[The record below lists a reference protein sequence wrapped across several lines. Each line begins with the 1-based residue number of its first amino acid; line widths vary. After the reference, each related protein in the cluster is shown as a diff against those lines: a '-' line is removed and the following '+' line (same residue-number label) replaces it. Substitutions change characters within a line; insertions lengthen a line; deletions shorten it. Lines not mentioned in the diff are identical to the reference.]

1 MHSDLQAPDS
11 RTGSNTRSERLKAI
25 VLDAVVISTRV
36 MVIGTRLRAINT
48 RLIVVSIGLA
58 ASVGVHANAILEG
71 ERFNPVTA
79 TQGMVSTSHTL
90 ATDVALQVLKDGG
103 NAVDAAVTAGFAL
116 AVTQPRSGNIG
127 GGGFMLIAPGD
138 GAAPEAIDYRETA
151 PAAATEDLFLD
162 EDGNVD
168 QNRSR
173 FSHKAAGVPGT
184 VAGLALALERH
195 GSISL
200 KQALAPAIDLARNG
214 FVVPRRFSEGLEQAR
229 ERMTRW
235 PATLETFYKKDG
247 SVWQPGERFR
257 QPELAATLQ
266 RIANQG
272 TDGFYKG
279 ETARLIAVEMASND
293 GLITEAD
300 LAGYEPAIRT
310 PVQGSYR
317 GYDIYSMSPPSSGG
331 VHIVQ
336 ILNILEGF
344 PIAEFGHNS
353 SSAIHHMAEAMKL
366 AYADRTQY
374 LGDTDFVDV
383 PVAGLISKGYAEEL
397 RGTINPDKTRPASEV
412 KPGQPAAYE
421 SPETTHF
428 SVVDRWGNAVS
439 NTYTINFSYG
449 SGIAVAGAGFLLN
462 NEMDDFSAKPG
473 VPNAYGLIG
482 GAANKIEPGK
492 RMLSSM
498 SPTVVRKDGR
508 NFLVTGSPGGSRII
522 TTTLQV
528 IMNVI
533 DHGMNIQSAVSVPRI
548 HHQWLPDQI
557 RVEQGI
563 SADTVKLLESKGHT
577 VVADSAMGAIQSIMI
592 GQDGTL
598 YGGADPRRSTSSA
611 QGF

>member
-1 MHSDLQAPDS
+1 MHSHLQAPNS
-11 RTGSNTRSERLKAI
+11 KTGSNTRSGRLKPTFLGAF
-25 VLDAVVISTRV
+25 
-36 MVIGTRLRAINT
+36 VIGTNLMAIST
-48 RLIVVSIGLA
+48 CLA
-58 ASVGVHANAILEG
+58 VSVGAHADAILEG

-162 EDGNVD
+162 DDGNVV

-173 FSHKAAGVPGT
+173 FTHKAAGVPGT

-200 KQALAPAIDLARNG
+200 QQALAPAIKLASDG

-235 PATLETFYKKDG
+235 PSTLETFYKEDG
-247 SVWQPGERFR
+247 SAWQPGERFR
-257 QPELAATLQ
+257 QPKLAATLQ
-266 RIANQG
+266 RIADQG

-279 ETARLIAVEMASND
+279 KTARLIAQEMASND

-300 LAGYEPAIRT
+300 LASYKPVIRT
-310 PVQGSYR
+310 PVHGTYR

-344 PIAEFGHNS
+344 PIGEFGHNS
-353 SSAIHHMAEAMKL
+353 ASAIHHMAEAMKL

-383 PVAGLISKGYAEEL
+383 PVEGLISKGYAEEL
-397 RGTINPDKTRPASEV
+397 RSTIKADKTRPASEI

-449 SGIAVAGAGFLLN
+449 SGITVAGAGFLLN

-577 VVADSAMGAIQSIMI
+577 VVTDSAMGAIQSIMI
-592 GQDGTL
+592 GEDGTL

-611 QGF
+611 MGF

>member
-1 MHSDLQAPDS
+1 MHSHLQAPNS
-11 RTGSNTRSERLKAI
+11 KTGSNTRSGRLKAT
-25 VLDAVVISTRV
+25 VLGAFFISARLTIISISLAVSY
-36 MVIGTRLRAINT
+36 GA
-48 RLIVVSIGLA
+48 
-58 ASVGVHANAILEG
+58 HANAILEG

-90 ATDVALQVLKDGG
+90 ATEVALQVLKDGG

-162 EDGNVD
+162 EDGKVD

-173 FSHKAAGVPGT
+173 FTHKAAGVPGT

-200 KQALAPAIDLARNG
+200 KQALAPAIKLASDG

-229 ERMTRW
+229 DRMTRW
-235 PATLETFYKKDG
+235 PATLETFYKEDG
-247 SVWQPGERFR
+247 SAWQPGERFR

-266 RIANQG
+266 RIADQG

-279 ETARLIAVEMASND
+279 ETARLIAAEMARND

-300 LAGYEPAIRT
+300 LAGYKPAIRT
-310 PVQGSYR
+310 PVQGTYR

-353 SSAIHHMAEAMKL
+353 ASAIHHMSEAMKL

-397 RGTINPDKTRPASEV
+397 RGTIRADKTRPASEI

-449 SGIAVAGAGFLLN
+449 SGITVAGAGFLLN

-557 RVEQGI
+557 RIEQGI

-577 VVADSAMGAIQSIMI
+577 VVTDSAMGAIQSIMI
-592 GQDGTL
+592 GEDGTL